1 MNAMHQLLA
10 VEKDVVG
17 KANSIIEETL
27 KTFKEKFTE
36 FYSGRIK
43 IYKPFDDSDRDL
55 VPPDSKEFVDTVPSK
70 LKYTFDAVGTEYDF
84 LLQKEE
90 TNTRAK
96 ADLVVDGVT
105 IGTALPA
112 TFLLTLEKRLE
123 KIRGVILAAP
133 TLPNGLKWV
142 LDPQKGPDVYKLAE
156 NLVSYRTRKI
166 SVPFVLS
173 PATEKHPAQVSKE
186 ERTETI
192 GAYNEMD
199 WDTRVTSAYKSQLL
213 GQVDKLLLATRKA
226 VRVANDIE
234 ASTATIGTK
243 IFSFILK

>member
-1 MNAMHQLLA
+1 MGAMHQLLA

-27 KTFKEKFTE
+27 KTFKEKASE
-36 FYSGRIK
+36 FYSGRVK
-43 IYKPFDDSDRDL
+43 TYKPFDDSDRDL

-70 LKYTFDAVGTEYDF
+70 LKYTFDAVGNEYDF

-96 ADLVVDGVT
+96 ADLIVDGVT

-166 SVPFVLS
+166 SFPFVLS
-173 PATEKHPAQVSKE
+173 PATEKHAAQVQKE

-192 GAYNEMD
+192 GAYNEMA
-199 WDTRVTSAYKSQLL
+199 WDTKVTSAYKSQLL

-226 VRVANDIE
+226 VRVANDAE